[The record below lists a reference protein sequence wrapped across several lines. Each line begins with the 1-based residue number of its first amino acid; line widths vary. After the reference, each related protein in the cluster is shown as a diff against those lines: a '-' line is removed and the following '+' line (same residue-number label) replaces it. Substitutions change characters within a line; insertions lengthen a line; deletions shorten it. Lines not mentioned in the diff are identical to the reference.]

1 MTDLIQHPEV
11 DVAPPES
18 DPARGPAPAPG
29 GSGVAGSTRR
39 PVHVLLAVLAGSLAA
54 CSFMAA
60 AQALHAS
67 RTDAVAFAVVGWAS
81 LMLGMLALIRPT
93 ARVLAAGVAGG
104 TALACFWAA
113 QLAFTTHGPT
123 TAAAVTRLVL
133 AVAIALLCGTLLF
146 RPGLGRAWDA
156 STSVLLS
163 VLPVA
168 VVVMVTAVL
177 VTSGTTTT
185 SSALSVR
192 GTSSSPPT
200 TQPRTVDPLASVP
213 VPGQNSD
220 AFTKLAQ
227 GNDTEKSELLPYV
240 PLPAGQQHLLAR
252 QLAQAEQAAMRYP
265 TVKDAKAAGMVLAGG
280 MAPGVGAHY
289 QKLSADTLKGV
300 NADGTIN
307 AAFPGSWIYAGTGDN
322 DPVVGVMYESL
333 TTPTPTGFA
342 GPNDHWHQHSNLC
355 IQYTASEI
363 KVPFAPDSSVT
374 PEQCA
379 SVHGDFMKKTV
390 WMVHAWVVP
399 GWESP
404 QGVFSHAN
412 LHIYCPGNTYLVD
425 PLGFCVRQ
433 S

>member
-1 MTDLIQHPEV
+1 MTDLIQHPDV
-11 DVAPPES
+11 DLEPLEADLAVGS
-18 DPARGPAPAPG
+18 GSAPAP
-29 GSGVAGSTRR
+29 VPERSTRR

-60 AQALHAS
+60 AQALHGS
-67 RTDAVAFAVVGWAS
+67 RTDAVAFAVVGWAA

-123 TAAAVTRLVL
+123 TAASVTRMVL
-133 AVAIALLCGTLLF
+133 AAAIALLCGTLLV
-146 RPGLGRAWDA
+146 RPDLGRAWDA

-185 SSALSVR
+185 SSSSVVVR
-192 GTSSSPPT
+192 DTNSSPPT

-240 PLPAGQQHLLAR
+240 PLPAGQQALLAR

-265 TVKDAKAAGMVLAGG
+265 TVKDAKAAGMILAGG

-289 QKLSADTLKGV
+289 QMLSAATLKGV
-300 NADGTIN
+300 NPDGTIN
-307 AAFPGSWIYAGTGDN
+307 AAFPGFVDLRGHGRQRSGRRHHVRVADRGH
-322 DPVVGVMYESL
+322 PVGLRRSERPL
-333 TTPTPTGFA
+333 
-342 GPNDHWHQHSNLC
+342 
-355 IQYTASEI
+355 ASALE
-363 KVPFAPDSSVT
+363 P
-374 PEQCA
+374 
-379 SVHGDFMKKTV
+379 VHP
-390 WMVHAWVVP
+390 VHARARSRCRSRRTRTSRP
-399 GWESP
+399 SSAP
-404 QGVFSHAN
+404 RCTATS
-412 LHIYCPGNTYLVD
+412 
-425 PLGFCVRQ
+425 
-433 S
+433 